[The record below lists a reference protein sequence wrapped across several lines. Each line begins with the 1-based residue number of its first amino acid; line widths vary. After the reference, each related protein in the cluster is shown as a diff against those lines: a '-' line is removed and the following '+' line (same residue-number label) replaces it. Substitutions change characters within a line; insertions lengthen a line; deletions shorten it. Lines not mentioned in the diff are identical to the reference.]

1 MNARAGAEVYK
12 VAPIGDIMSAAYAEI
27 ESATTEAELDEI
39 AARVKR
45 AVCDR
50 IAEQDTAGQN

>member
-27 ESATTEAELDEI
+27 ESATTEAEQAEI
-39 AARVKR
+39 VARVKQ